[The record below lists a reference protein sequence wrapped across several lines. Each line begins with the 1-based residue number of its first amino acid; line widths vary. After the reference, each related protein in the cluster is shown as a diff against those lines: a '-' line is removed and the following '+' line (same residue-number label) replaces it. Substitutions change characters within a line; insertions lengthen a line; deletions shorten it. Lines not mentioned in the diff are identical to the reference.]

1 MACRNLDHLP
11 PLVRLQI
18 HDRGPYRPRTD
29 SVTMTPMEQPDQAAA
44 SPLPAA
50 SLDALVPA
58 AIARKAEDLGVVKAE
73 MEFTKLFALA
83 VLAGAFISLGAL
95 FSTVVTAGGGTPA
108 GVSRLLGGVVFSL
121 GLVLVVVAGAELFTG
136 NTLVIIAFA
145 SRRVR
150 LVRLLRNWGIVYLG
164 NVVGALATAMLVVL
178 SRRLESGDGSM
189 GVRTL
194 DIALAKT
201 NLKVPDAFVSG
212 ILANTLVCLAVWLS
226 MSARSVTDKVIAVVP
241 PVAAFV
247 AIGFEHSIANLYFV
261 PVAMFER
268 LLARSS
274 FWTTTKTSADAYRS
288 ITWPRF
294 VEHNLIP
301 VTFGN
306 IVGGAVLVGLTY
318 WFVYLRPT
326 SSEKR

>member
-1 MACRNLDHLP
+1 MTSMDQP
-11 PLVRLQI
+11 PINGSPQV
-18 HDRGPYRPRTD
+18 GPT
-29 SVTMTPMEQPDQAAA
+29 QQ
-44 SPLPAA
+44 PAA
-50 SLDALVPA
+50 TLDALVPA
-58 AIARKAEDLGVVKAE
+58 AIARKAEEVGVVKTE

-95 FSTVVTAGGGTPA
+95 FSTVVTAGGGTSA
-108 GVSRLLGGVVFSL
+108 GIGRLLGGVVFSL

-164 NVVGALATAMLVVL
+164 NVVGAVATALLVVL
-178 SRRLESGDGSM
+178 SRRLESGDGSI
-189 GVRTL
+189 GIRAL
-194 DIALAKT
+194 DIAMTKT
-201 NLKVPDAFVSG
+201 NLKVEDAFFSG
-212 ILANTLVCLAVWLS
+212 ILANALVCLAVWLS

-268 LLARSS
+268 LLAREK
-274 FWTTTKTSADAYRS
+274 FWTVTKASKTSYSA

-294 VEHNLIP
+294 LEHNLIP
-301 VTFGN
+301 VTLGN

-318 WFVYLRPT
+318 WFVYLRPKPST
-326 SSEKR
+326 YS

>member
-1 MACRNLDHLP
+1 MNES
-11 PLVRLQI
+11 
-18 HDRGPYRPRTD
+18 T
-29 SVTMTPMEQPDQAAA
+29 QPGDPQAATA
-44 SPLPAA
+44 N
-50 SLDALVPA
+50 LDALVPA
-58 AIARKAEDLGVVKAE
+58 AIARKAEEVGVVKTE
-73 MEFTKLFALA
+73 MPFTKLFALA

-95 FSTVVTAGGGTPA
+95 FSTAVTAGGATSA
-108 GVSRLLGGVVFSL
+108 GVSRLLGGVAFSL

-150 LVRLLRNWGIVYLG
+150 LLRLLRNWGIVYLG
-164 NVVGALATAMLVVL
+164 NVVGAVATAMLVVL
-178 SRRLESGDGSM
+178 SRRLEAGDGSV
-189 GVRTL
+189 GLRAL
-194 DIALAKT
+194 DIAMAKT
-201 NLKVPDAFVSG
+201 NLKVPDAFFSG

-247 AIGFEHSIANLYFV
+247 AVGFEHSIANLYFV

-268 LLARSS
+268 LLARDT
-274 FWTTTKTSADAYRS
+274 FWTTTETSADAYRS

-294 VEHNLIP
+294 LVNNLIP
-301 VTFGN
+301 VTLGN

-318 WFVYLRPT
+318 WFVYLRP
-326 SSEKR
+326 SSAHKQ